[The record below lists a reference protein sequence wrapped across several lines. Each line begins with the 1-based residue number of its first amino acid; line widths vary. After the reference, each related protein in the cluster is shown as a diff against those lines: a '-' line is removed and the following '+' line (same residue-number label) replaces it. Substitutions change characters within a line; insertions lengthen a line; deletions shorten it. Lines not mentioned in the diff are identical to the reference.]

1 MSASRS
7 LSHRANALTRITI
20 DNSELNPPRATP
32 PEIAD
37 MTTLLN
43 QATHILEKVRNQAEF
58 LRRRAYTDGQ
68 AAGFAK
74 AQAEAARYLV
84 EAQKEAQKF
93 VSASEAHVVWLAVSI
108 LERIAPLLDEAKL
121 VAALAVE
128 ATRAIRG
135 AQHLRIYVHG
145 GAVQATR
152 AMLAQQQHEDP
163 TMDFSVLVD
172 PKLQPFDCVV
182 ESELGRIEVGLS
194 ARLNA
199 VRDELSSSAAKTR
212 S

>member
-1 MSASRS
+1 
-7 LSHRANALTRITI
+7 
-20 DNSELNPPRATP
+20 
-32 PEIAD
+32 
-37 MTTLLN
+37 MTTLLD
-43 QATHILEKVRNQAEF
+43 QAAHILQKVRSQAEF

-93 VSASEAHVVWLAVSI
+93 INASEAHVVWTAVSI

-128 ATRAIRG
+128 ATRTIHG
-135 AQHLRIYVHG
+135 TQHVRIYVNG

-152 AMLAQQQHEDP
+152 AMLAQQKQENP
-163 TMDFSVLVD
+163 TIGFSVLVD
-172 PKLQPFDCVV
+172 PKLKPFDCVV
-182 ESELGRIEVGLS
+182 ESELGRIEVGLP
-194 ARLNA
+194 ARLGA
-199 VRDELSSSAAKTR
+199 VRDELSSSATKTR
-212 S
+212 P

>member
-1 MSASRS
+1 MSVTGS

-20 DNSELNPPRATP
+20 ENSELNPPRGTP

-43 QATHILEKVRNQAEF
+43 QATHILEKVRSQAEF

-93 VSASEAHVVWLAVSI
+93 VGASEAHAVWLAVSI

-128 ATRAIRG
+128 ATRTIRG
-135 AQHLRIYVHG
+135 TQHIRIYVHG

-152 AMLAQQQHEDP
+152 AMLAQQQHENP
-163 TMDFSVLVD
+163 TIVFSVLVD
-172 PKLQPFDCVV
+172 SKLQPFDCIV

-199 VRDELSSSAAKTR
+199 VRAELSSSATKIR

>member
-1 MSASRS
+1 MSACRS
-7 LSHRANALTRITI
+7 LSHRANTLTRITI
-20 DNSELNPPRATP
+20 DNSELNPSRGTP
-32 PEIAD
+32 PDIAD

-43 QATHILEKVRNQAEF
+43 QATHILERVRSQAEF

-84 EAQKEAQKF
+84 EAQREAQKF
-93 VSASEAHVVWLAVSI
+93 VSASDAHVAWLAVSI

-128 ATRAIRG
+128 ATRTIRG
-135 AQHLRIYVHG
+135 TRHIRIHVHS

-152 AMLAQQQHEDP
+152 TMLAQQQQENP
-163 TMDFSVLVD
+163 PIDFSVLVD
-172 PKLQPFDCVV
+172 PKMQPFDCVV

-199 VRDELSSSAAKTR
+199 VRDELGSGATGTR